1 MTLPVTLPFPLGG
14 LLDREAPPGSRFLRA
29 WLLPLG
35 AAGTVRESG
44 DALPFTLIQSYYIS
58 DNEHTSYGFYQLDTL
73 ADGFTAAEDAARM
86 RHRRVLYLRDFP
98 ATEVEVPD
106 WGTAT
111 ADLVRCVE
119 APRCEPY
126 GDSKIWRF
134 TARYRVDL
142 RLVTAS

>member
-1 MTLPVTLPFPLGG
+1 MTLPLDG
-14 LLDREAPPGSRFLRA
+14 LLLEREAPSGSRFLRA

-35 AAGTVRESG
+35 AVGTVRESG
-44 DALPFTLIQSYYIS
+44 DGRPFTLIQRYYGVE
-58 DNEHTSYGFYQLDTL
+58 DEHTDHGFYQLDTL
-73 ADGFTAAEDAARM
+73 ADGFTAAEDAARLCN
-86 RHRRVLYLRDFP
+86 RRVLYLRDFP

-119 APRCEPY
+119 APRWEPY
-126 GDSKIWRF
+126 GDNKIWRF